1 MISPR
6 LYWTKPIN
14 NALPAPARRCY
25 GLAKLRAAAGLKLW
39 AYIGLILLAASA
51 AATAQAATI
60 TVDADCSLANA
71 IRSANGDDQES
82 PLDNCEAGDSGGD
95 TIRLS
100 ANITVSASQP
110 TIESEIVI
118 QGGGRSISG
127 GSTSGIL
134 RVDDGAVLTINRLT
148 LTDAR
153 TTAFGGAIVQ
163 AGGQVTINNS
173 IIKDNRSG
181 GGAVGFTDGTLTIRN
196 SSIFGNHSTG
206 HGGGIYVH
214 DAGSSD
220 SVTVLNTT
228 IFDNSAQHNGG
239 GLYLGRGANVTLTNV
254 TVFRNDGQ
262 GGLYN
267 LSQLTMR
274 NTIISGN
281 INPGND
287 PQDCLGSGGAIRPS
301 SNNNNLIRDGGI
313 NCSPDYRGS
322 PGLSGSASGS
332 PPYFALLP
340 GSRAIDNGDCA
351 ALPAGDRRDQR
362 GTSRPQGSACDIGA
376 YEFVPSSS
384 GLRSVTGSRRRT
396 EPVATKTPIYTG
408 EILNRETDLVL
419 SVAYGMQ
426 TGIQFQR
433 VDANGVGIG
442 SVLDLGFL
450 DAVDVWGHVAA
461 GVEVCFPQAG
471 GIVFLDAST
480 SPRTVTTVTQYTRPG
495 LTCAALDRAGTV
507 VLVAG
512 LAPPESPTTV
522 PEITALSGCMVTATH
537 TLNLRETAGGD
548 VIGFV
553 PHTSSLTALAR
564 TSGWFQ
570 VDNNG
575 VTGWISAD
583 FVTKAGACG

>member
-1 MISPR
+1 MTITRFSWAKR
-6 LYWTKPIN
+6 IKK
-14 NALPAPARRCY
+14 ALSVQARGRQ
-25 GLAKLRAAAGLKLW
+25 ATADLRAAGLKLW
-39 AYIGLILLAASA
+39 AYLSLILLAAVA
-51 AATAQAATI
+51 TATAQAATI

-100 ANITVSASQP
+100 ANITVTARQP
-110 TIESEIVI
+110 AIESEIVI

-127 GSTSGIL
+127 GSTAGIL
-134 RVDDGAVLTINRLT
+134 GVDDGAVLTINRLT

-153 TTAFGGAIVQ
+153 TTAFGAAIVQ

-173 IIKDNRSG
+173 IIKDSRSG

-214 DAGSSD
+214 RADSSA

-228 IFDNSAQHNGG
+228 IFDNSAHHNGG
-239 GLYLGRGANVTLTNV
+239 GLYLGAGATVSLTNV
-254 TVFRNDGQ
+254 TVYRNEGQ

-274 NTIISGN
+274 NTLIAGN
-281 INPGND
+281 TNPGND

-301 SNNNNLIRDGGI
+301 SNNHNLIRDGGI

-322 PGLSGSASGS
+322 PGLSGNATGS

-340 GSRAIDNGDCA
+340 GSQAIDRGDCA

-376 YEFVPSSS
+376 YEFVPSAS
-384 GLRSVTGSRRRT
+384 GLRSLTRAQ
-396 EPVATKTPIYTG
+396 PAATKEAVYTG
-408 EILNRETDLVL
+408 ETLNRETDLVL
-419 SVAYGMQ
+419 SVAYGMRS
-426 TGIQFQR
+426 GIQFQR
-433 VDANGVGIG
+433 LGAAGVGIQ

-450 DAVDVWGHVAA
+450 DAVDVWGNVAA
-461 GVEVCFPQAG
+461 GVEVCFPKVG

-480 SPRTVTTVTQYTRPG
+480 SPRTVTTVAQYSRPG
-495 LTCAALDRAGTV
+495 LTCAALNRAGTV

-512 LAPPESPTTV
+512 LAPPDSTTGSAAAT
-522 PEITALSGCMVTATH
+522 PLSGCLVTSTH
-537 TLNLRETAGGD
+537 VLNLRASAGGE
-548 VIGFV
+548 VIGYV
-553 PHTSSLTALAR
+553 PQNASLTALSR
-564 TSGWFQ
+564 TPGWFQ

-575 VTGWISAD
+575 VIGWISAD
-583 FVTKAGACG
+583 YVTMSGACG